1 MPRYVIERQYL
12 LPVYDQLLIEAPS
25 LDVACREALDEDAH
39 PWGED
44 AREDYDTAGAVTVRR
59 AVELP
64 ARAPLGF
71 DEGDGPEEISP
82 GDALYGVGLQPLP
95 IPAEFSDDK

>member
-12 LPVYDQLLIEAPS
+12 LPVYEQLLIEAPS
-25 LDVACREALDEDAH
+25 LDVACREALDEWAH

-44 AREDYDTAGAVTVRR
+44 AKEDYDTAGPVTVTR

-64 ARAPLGF
+64 ATQPFGL
-71 DEGDGPEEISP
+71 DEGDGPEEISL
-82 GDALYGVGLQPLP
+82 GDALYGSGLLPLRIP
-95 IPAEFSDDK
+95 IEFTDDK

>member
-12 LPVYDQLLIEAPS
+12 LPVYEQLLIEAPS
-25 LDVACREALDEDAH
+25 LDVACRAALDEETH

-44 AREDYDTAGAVTVRR
+44 ATEDYDTAGAVTVTR

-64 ARAPLGF
+64 ARQPFGF
-71 DEGDGPEEISP
+71 DEGDGPEEISL
-82 GDALYGVGLQPLP
+82 GDALYGAGLLPLP
-95 IPAEFSDDK
+95 IPVEFTEDK